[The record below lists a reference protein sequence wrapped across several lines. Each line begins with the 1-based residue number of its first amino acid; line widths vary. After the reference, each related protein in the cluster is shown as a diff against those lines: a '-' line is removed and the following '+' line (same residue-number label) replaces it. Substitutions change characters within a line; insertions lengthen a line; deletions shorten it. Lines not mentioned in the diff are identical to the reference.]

1 LGDLEGQSKTSYVS
15 PYLIATIYAGLG
27 DKNRAFQFLEKAY
40 EERPSDLPY
49 FLKADLRVDPL
60 RSDPRYAE
68 LLNKMHLSR

>member
-40 EERPSDLPY
+40 EERPSDLP
-49 FLKADLRVDPL
+49 
-60 RSDPRYAE
+60 
-68 LLNKMHLSR
+68 